1 MLVKQNYLYCRP
13 HGDCIILNI
22 SCVAGFWT
30 GPRLD
35 GGAYAEE
42 RSCLQTGSNETQ
54 VRPAVTTLEHH
65 QGSQVN
71 PGASSQRASLQYS
84 PLEDPTSPLKAIVL
98 AEQVST
104 TWRMQSRHIQSTAF
118 FLGLQG
124 SHPSCLPNEI
134 VFLKYWKGTQGA
146 CDLKT
151 VKINH
156 RRKNLKNI
164 CFRP

>member
-1 MLVKQNYLYCRP
+1 MLVKQNYLCCRP
-13 HGDCIILNI
+13 HRDCIILNI

-35 GGAYAEE
+35 VGACSEE
-42 RSCLQTGSNETQ
+42 RSCLHTGSNETK
-54 VRPAVTTLEHH
+54 VRPAITTLEHH

-71 PGASSQRASLQYS
+71 PGASSQRASHQYS
-84 PLEDPTSPLKAIVL
+84 PLEDPTSPPKAIVL

-104 TWRMQSRHIQSTAF
+104 TWWMQLRHIQSTAF
-118 FLGLQG
+118 FLGLQ
-124 SHPSCLPNEI
+124 SSCLSCLPNEI
-134 VFLKYWKGTQGA
+134 TFLKHGKGTQGD

-156 RRKNLKNI
+156 RRKT
-164 CFRP
+164 